1 MRLSRLFSLKSA
13 SRLESNAERPCSSNL
28 LFAQVIAQVCPS
40 ICWSAFQNGGPVTL
54 FIILT
59 FEGNGTMFRGISS
72 VGTCKTICFY
82 VLFILRP
89 EKYTFSKFRKYS
101 RQGTWLARTWQLHSQ
116 CLLTAMRRPRSSSA
130 QNRLTCRAS
139 VSKDVDW
146 SPQMKKKKCVNS
158 ALNITVSLHLSA
170 PAAGEAKSKTVV
182 TRSGYYKKLSFIIIT
197 ATIIINL

>member
-13 SRLESNAERPCSSNL
+13 SRLESNAERPCSSNCSSLPKYL
-28 LFAQVIAQVCPS
+28 LKRFPKWRPGDS
-40 ICWSAFQNGGPVTL
+40 
-54 FIILT
+54 ILT
-59 FEGNGTMFRGISS
+59 SEGNGTMFQGISS
-72 VGTCKTICFY
+72 VSTCKTICLY

-89 EKYTFSKFRKYS
+89 EKYNFSKFRKYS

-146 SPQMKKKKCVNS
+146 SPQTKKKMCQQCTQYHCLS
-158 ALNITVSLHLSA
+158 SSLGS
-170 PAAGEAKSKTVV
+170 
-182 TRSGYYKKLSFIIIT
+182 RSWRG
-197 ATIIINL
+197 

>member
-146 SPQMKKKKCVNS
+146 SPQMKKKMCQQCTQYHCLS
-158 ALNITVSLHLSA
+158 SSLGS
-170 PAAGEAKSKTVV
+170 
-182 TRSGYYKKLSFIIIT
+182 RSWRG
-197 ATIIINL
+197 

>member
-1 MRLSRLFSLKSA
+1 MLSDL
-13 SRLESNAERPCSSNL
+13 
-28 LFAQVIAQVCPS
+28 AQVIAFCSSNCPS
-40 ICWSAFQNGGPVTL
+40 LPKYLLKRFPKWRPCVS
-54 FIILT
+54 ILT

-72 VGTCKTICFY
+72 VGTCKTICCY

-89 EKYTFSKFRKYS
+89 EKYNFSKFRKYS

-146 SPQMKKKKCVNS
+146 SPQMKKKNVS
-158 ALNITVSLHLSA
+158 TVHSISLSLFISRLPQLERLSQ
-170 PAAGEAKSKTVV
+170 KQLLLVRV
-182 TRSGYYKKLSFIIIT
+182 TIKKWVL
-197 ATIIINL
+197 